1 LPAIDADG
9 AAEISARAA
18 ARLDAAVREAGSLA
32 LSMFGKPIK
41 QWTKG
46 ASASPVSETD
56 IAVDTLL
63 RERLTGGSNA
73 IAWLSE
79 ETADDAARLTSRYV
93 WVVDPIDGTRAYLA
107 GQPDWAISA
116 ALVENG
122 RPIAA
127 CLYAP
132 ALDEFFAAR
141 ADAGS
146 TLNGNAIAAT
156 PGADLHGIRVAGPQ
170 KFLERL
176 SAILPPFTKL
186 PRGHSLALRF
196 ARVAQGLCDAAFAG
210 GNSHDWDLA
219 AADLLVHQAGGVL
232 TPLVGG
238 TIAYNRPVPRH
249 GMLIAAGR
257 DRHAALIELLG
268 DERLTSR

>member
-18 ARLDAAVREAGSLA
+18 ARLDAAVRDAGSLA
-32 LSMFGKPIK
+32 LSMFEKPIK

-46 ASASPVSETD
+46 ASASPVCEAD
-56 IAVDTLL
+56 IAVDALL
-63 RERLTGGSNA
+63 RERLTGGSND

-79 ETADDAARLTSRYV
+79 ETTDDAARLTARYV
-93 WVVDPIDGTRAYLA
+93 WVIDPIDGTRAYLA
-107 GQPDWAISA
+107 GQTDWAISA
-116 ALVENG
+116 ALVENA

-141 ADAGS
+141 AGAGS

-156 PGADLHGIRVAGPQ
+156 HGADLHGIRIAGPQ

-176 SAILPPFTKL
+176 SSIMPPFTRL
-186 PRGHSLALRF
+186 PRGHSLALRLV
-196 ARVAQGLCDAAFAG
+196 RVAQGLCDAAFAG

-219 AADLLVHQAGGVL
+219 AADLLVHEAGGAL
-232 TPLVGG
+232 TPLAGG

-249 GMLIAAGR
+249 GMLVAAGR
-257 DRHAALIELLG
+257 DRHAALIRLLG
-268 DERLTSR
+268 DERLALR

>member
-1 LPAIDADG
+1 MPAIDADG

-141 ADAGS
+141 AGAGS

-156 PGADLHGIRVAGPQ
+156 PGADLHAIRVAGPQ

>member
-1 LPAIDADG
+1 MPAVEADDAS
-9 AAEISARAA
+9 EISARAA
-18 ARLDAAVREAGSLA
+18 AQLDAAVRDAGGLA
-32 LSMFGKPIK
+32 LSMFGKPIR

-46 ASASPVSETD
+46 PSSSPVSEAD
-56 IAVDTLL
+56 IAVDALL
-63 RERLTGGSNA
+63 HERLAGGGNA
-73 IAWLSE
+73 FAWLSE
-79 ETADDAARLTSRYV
+79 ETADDAARLSARYV

-132 ALDEFFAAR
+132 ALDEFFAAL